1 MPPRPHPTSSL
12 QSWRSK
18 TPNRVHEVLAPATVP
33 DAPSFIAESPE
44 LLACWDDV
52 CDKLATLGVLSHVDA
67 GVIARYVAML
77 ERHRRA
83 SAYLVLHG
91 STYEIRDG
99 NGNLRQIKAHPMV
112 AEANTMASGCL
123 KLERELG
130 LTPAARVAL
139 PTNSTAPLPTD
150 DDDLDSV
157 ILGISK

>member
-12 QSWRSK
+12 QSWRK
-18 TPNRVHEVLAPATVP
+18 NTPNRLHEVVAPATIP
-33 DAPSFIAESPE
+33 EAPKFIKGSPE
-44 LLACWDDV
+44 LLACWDAV
-52 CDKLATLGVLSHVDA
+52 CEKLATLGVLSHVDE

-83 SAYLVLHG
+83 SAFLERHG
-91 STYEIRDG
+91 SIYEIRDG
-99 NGNLRQIKAHPMV
+99 TGSIRQIKAHPMV
-112 AEANTMASGCL
+112 AEANTTAAACL

-139 PTNSTAPLPTD
+139 PTNATKPLPTED
-150 DDDLDSV
+150 DELDEL